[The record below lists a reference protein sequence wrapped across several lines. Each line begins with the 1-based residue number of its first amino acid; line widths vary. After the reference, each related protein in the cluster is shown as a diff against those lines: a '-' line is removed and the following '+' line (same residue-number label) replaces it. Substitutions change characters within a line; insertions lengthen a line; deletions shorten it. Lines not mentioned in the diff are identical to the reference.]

1 MNDRVPVAAKRA
13 PRPPIRKALSDT
25 SKASPKA
32 SNNSVPELVAVTGAT
47 GFLGA
52 HVVAALAMTGVK
64 IRILTHRQTSHPLW
78 QALPVE
84 IVSGSVLD
92 PVACAQ
98 LVAGADA
105 VVHAAGLIK
114 STRDVGF
121 TIINTEGTAT
131 LAQVVR
137 DARPSCR
144 FVLISSL
151 VVREPQLSAYAA
163 SKWGGELAAQAAFAG
178 QRERLVVLR
187 PPAIYGPWDRET
199 LALFK
204 AATGKVAPVF
214 GKGRAAFMHVEDAA
228 NAIVQVVMGAAPAG
242 NYALT
247 GPDFAAYSVRE
258 LVEAAAQ
265 AVGGKPRLITVPGS
279 LLQAAGTLW
288 GWQARLRGRP
298 EIFTAGKA
306 REYLHDDWIVR
317 PAESLPFSVFEPA
330 IKLPEGFTR
339 TVDWY
344 KAMAWL

>member
-114 STRDVGF
+114 STRD
-121 TIINTEGTAT
+121 A
-131 LAQVVR
+131 
-137 DARPSCR
+137 
-144 FVLISSL
+144 L

-288 GWQARLRGRP
+288 GRQGPRVLAR
-298 EIFTAGKA
+298 
-306 REYLHDDWIVR
+306 
-317 PAESLPFSVFEPA
+317 
-330 IKLPEGFTR
+330 
-339 TVDWY
+339 
-344 KAMAWL
+344 

>member
-1 MNDRVPVAAKRA
+1 MTDDPGVAAKRS
-13 PRPPIRKALSDT
+13 PRPRVRKALSGARKT
-25 SKASPKA
+25 SKKL
-32 SNNSVPELVAVTGAT
+32 VPELVAVTGAT

-52 HVVAALAMTGVK
+52 HVVAALAAAGAK
-64 IRILTHRQTSHPLW
+64 IRVLTHRQTTHPLW
-78 QALPVE
+78 QDLPVE
-84 IVSGSVLD
+84 IVTGSVLD

-137 DARPSCR
+137 DAGATCR

-163 SKWGGELAAQAAFAG
+163 SKWGGELAAQAAFSSN
-178 QRERLVVLR
+178 RDRLVILR

-199 LALFK
+199 LTLFK
-204 AATGKVAPVF
+204 AAAGKLAPVF
-214 GKGRAAFMHVEDAA
+214 GKGRAALIYVEDAA
-228 NAIVQVVMGAAPAG
+228 NAITQVVMGVAAAG

-258 LVEAAAQ
+258 IMAAAAQ
-265 AVGGKPRLITVPGS
+265 AVGGKPRLIPVPGVI
-279 LLQAAGTLW
+279 LQAAGTVW
-288 GWQARLRGRP
+288 AWQSRLRGKP

-306 REYLHDDWIVR
+306 REYLHRDWSVR
-317 PAESLPFSVFEPA
+317 PSESLPFSVFQPEVD
-330 IKLPEGFTR
+330 LQEGFTR
-339 TVDWY
+339 TVAWY
-344 KAMAWL
+344 REVGWLA